1 MKKYK
6 SKKINFSLILCFILS
21 FVFLFLNFLNIVN
34 PVLADDSGGGVF
46 CNSVYG
52 GALRP
57 GIQPRMLRNAE
68 LFPDLGNRTY
78 TLEEL
83 FSSNLGMSEFYGEND
98 GKLIFGKRDAGL
110 SGQVSGDAQKRIERR
125 GEEVSGC
132 LTTPIKNL
140 ISTGLLSVTSNIN
153 GITSFLVTSLFD
165 PQFPTTSDGTDSSL
179 VKIVGGENNQG
190 GIVGEIA
197 STVYFPLLGLAA
209 IATGGYLLYLGI
221 FKRQFRDAFKKV
233 IWVFFALLIGLAIA
247 IRPTTMTKLPHT
259 VTAGVV
265 GCVVD
270 AMNGGNCLDS
280 RTGSQKSK
288 MIDKVCASDSASA
301 SISQQAALNVNALS
315 CGIWKSLTL
324 NSWSRAQFGYNFDEL
339 YTKNP
344 PAGAKTYDLGSSG
357 ASPDAF
363 CVGTHSSSS
372 ISQLQMSST
381 PSEMSGEKVCNIAA
395 AQLSI
400 QSGMN
405 PDENNDLRNSIA
417 MVAANDPI
425 MFNNWGYSLGGIS
438 SSLESLLGT
447 MFALLSIIIVTI
459 RGHMYSFLATISMAF
474 APLFALLAIHPGKG
488 RKMFLGWLENMV
500 GYILKYIFSAI
511 MVLITIMLF
520 SALLTNMK
528 GGFSAVVAS
537 LVLSISMMSYQR
549 QFVDFV
555 SKTNFGG
562 AKVANS
568 LGDVMDS
575 KLDGVASATK
585 KASMLS
591 SGTLLGE
598 KVSAMK
604 NGTKANYGG
613 AMADMLKREAA
624 KSKNPLLRNTAQ
636 QMRRADNKFNKD
648 IREAEREAKE
658 AQRFE
663 QLMDKAKTGSDAVS
677 NEVAQLG
684 ENLEVNEKLQA
695 VVPDLMGMDYKE
707 AKGVLEASRLTLGS
721 VTPSKGTQKG
731 QTTEGFSGAYESK
744 GSGDAQVGQ
753 IIGQSLN
760 AGARAQSG
768 TAINITVLDDG
779 TLDLSAGSP
788 NENLGA
794 GSLNETIMSA
804 VTGNA
809 KENINS
815 TATLDAKENV
825 NLTATSD
832 GVMSPADIDKY
843 IEKFGEEPKMAPLDA
858 NGKVLDGFYAMTPNG
873 YKWQMGLDPNALAKK
888 NFFSIDGKSM
898 SLDKA
903 KDSSTKEYAEYLKR
917 YGQEPLRNPASLGAA
932 MAGGTGGRFERTS
945 QGYRFNNA
953 IEGNPTSTKLVIDN
967 LKYMDRMERYGLD
980 ANLARERAKGALTE
994 ADRERIKQTTA
1005 RALAGNQTAMNLLD
1019 KNIMMSQFK
1028 DIYDS
1033 EFKNNPEL
1041 SNKLDA
1047 MVLKASNGDAKAVN
1061 ALNKIDSVN
1070 ELKYPKDGNTLTH
1083 GDLANIESQ
1092 KAQIVNDYTNNP
1104 EQFSKGSIGKY
1115 QIEVTEKTLN
1125 SLNSNNSKRIEMP
1138 DLNDLNSTSNVRV
1151 GAMPD
1156 LSSLNLKDNSTTS
1169 QDLLKDN
1176 LNRDSNYG
1184 SNRIEQPQRSNEQS
1198 RIESN
1203 QVWEKEAI
1211 QNNNR
1216 QRIEQANLNNNS
1228 NYGSNRIEQ
1237 PQRNN
1242 EEQIANNSQNWERKA
1257 IENNDRQRIEQANS
1271 NNKSNYGSNRI
1282 EQPQRSNEQPR
1293 VENNQTWER
1302 EAIQNNDRQR
1312 IEQVDSNNNSNYGSN
1327 RIEQPQRNNE
1337 EQRANNS
1344 QNWEREAI
1352 QNNDRQRIE
1361 KANSNNTSRNNSNY
1375 GSDRIEQPQR
1385 DNEQPRIENNQ
1396 TWERDAIQNNDR
1408 QRIEKAN
1415 SNNTSRNDSNY
1426 GSNRV
1431 EQPQI
1436 DNTQQEVK
1444 NNQNWKKE
1452 TNNENSKHSN
1462 NSDDRKL
1469 SYGSINSYF
1478 NRENLKNDNIDPELL
1493 DMSNNLKNMGLED
1506 IVDNDSQSSI
1516 SEQPRQIGDIDDML
1530 DFDEEL

>member
-1 MKKYK
+1 MEGYK

-21 FVFLFLNFLNIVN
+21 FVFLFLNFFNIIN
-34 PVLADDSGGGVF
+34 PVLADDSGGGIF

-57 GIQPRMLRNAE
+57 GVQPRALRNAE

-83 FSSNLGMSEFYGEND
+83 FSSNLGMSEFYGESD

-110 SGQVSGDAQKRIERR
+110 SAKASDEALKRIKRR
-125 GEEVSGC
+125 GDEVSGC

-153 GITSFLVTSLFD
+153 GMTGFLVTSLFD
-165 PQFPTTSDGTDSSL
+165 PKFPSTSDGTDSSL
-179 VKIVGGENNQG
+179 VKIIGGENNQG
-190 GIVGEIA
+190 GIVGEIG
-197 STVYFPLLGLAA
+197 STVYFPLLGMAA
-209 IATGGYLLYLGI
+209 LATGVYLLVLGI
-221 FKRQFRDAFKKV
+221 FKRQFREAFQKV
-233 IWVFFALLIGLAIA
+233 IWVFFALLIGVAIA
-247 IRPTTMTKLPHT
+247 IKPTTMTKLPHT
-259 VTAGVV
+259 ITAGVV

-280 RTGSQKSK
+280 QTGTSKSK
-288 MIDKVCASDSASA
+288 MIDKVCASDSESA
-301 SISQQAALNVNALS
+301 TITQQASLNINALS

-344 PAGAKTYDLGSSG
+344 PAGAKKYDLSESG
-357 ASPDAF
+357 VNPDTF
-363 CVGTHSSSS
+363 CVGTHSSKS
-372 ISQLQMSST
+372 INEIQNS
-381 PSEMSGEKVCNIAA
+381 PYVPKFDGKEVCNIAA
-395 AQLSI
+395 AQLAV
-400 QSGMN
+400 QSGIK
-405 PDENNDLRNSIA
+405 PDRKNRIRNAIA
-417 MVAANDPI
+417 LTAANDPV
-425 MFNNWGYSLGGIS
+425 MFNNWGYAMGGIS
-438 SSLESLLGT
+438 SSLESMLGT
-447 MFALLSIIIVTI
+447 LFALLSIIMVTI

-488 RKMFLGWLENMV
+488 RKMFLGWVENMV
-500 GYILKYIFSAI
+500 GYILKYISSAI
-511 MVLITIMLF
+511 MVLVTVMLF
-520 SALLTNMK
+520 SALLSNMR
-528 GGFSAVVAS
+528 GGFSTVVAS

-562 AKVANS
+562 EKVAKS

-575 KLDGVASATK
+575 KLDGATSATK
-585 KASMLS
+585 KASMLA

-636 QMRRADNKFNKD
+636 QMRRADNKFDKD
-648 IREAEREAKE
+648 MREAAREAKE

-663 QLMDKAKTGSDAVS
+663 QLMDKAGTGSDAVS

-695 VVPDLMGMDYKE
+695 VVPDLMGMNYKE
-707 AKGVLEASRLTLGS
+707 AEGVLAAARLTLGS

-744 GSGDAQVGQ
+744 GTGNAQAGQ

-760 AGARAQSG
+760 AGSRAQSG
-768 TAINITVLDDG
+768 TTIDITVLDDG
-779 TLDLSAGSP
+779 TLNLGGGSP
-788 NENLGA
+788 SETTMA
-794 GSLNETIMSA
+794 AATGSK
-804 VTGNA
+804 G
-809 KENINS
+809 ENINS
-815 TATLDAKENV
+815 SVTSGGAGVNV
-825 NLTATSD
+825 SSTGT
-832 GVMSPADIDKY
+832 MKPADIEKY
-843 IEKFGEEPKMAPLDA
+843 IAKFGAEPKMAPLDA

-888 NFFSIDGKSM
+888 NFFSIDGKAM

-932 MAGGTGGRFERTS
+932 MSGGRFERTS

-1005 RALAGNQTAMNLLD
+1005 QALSGSQKAMNLLD

-1028 DIYDS
+1028 EIYDS
-1033 EFKNNPEL
+1033 EFKNDPEL

-1047 MVLKASNGDAKAVN
+1047 IVLKASNGDAKAVN

-1070 ELKYPKDGNTLTH
+1070 ELKYPKDGSTLTQ
-1083 GDLANIESQ
+1083 GDFANIESQ

-1104 EQFSKGSIGKY
+1104 EQFSKGNISKY
-1115 QIEVTEKTLN
+1115 QIEVTENISN
-1125 SLNSNNSKRIEMP
+1125 SHSSPEIKMP
-1138 DLNDLNSTSNVRV
+1138 DLDNLKPTINIQA

-1156 LSSLNLKDNSTTS
+1156 LSSLSIKDNLTTS
-1169 QDLLKDN
+1169 QSSSNNN
-1176 LNRDSNYG
+1176 LNNNFNYRD
-1184 SNRIEQPQRSNEQS
+1184 NRIEQPERNDKSQGTINNQS
-1198 RIESN
+1198 
-1203 QVWEKEAI
+1203 WERETI
-1211 QNNNR
+1211 QNNDR
-1216 QRIEQANLNNNS
+1216 QRIEQANSNNVSRNNS

-1242 EEQIANNSQNWERKA
+1242 EQSRTEINQNWEREA
-1257 IENNDRQRIEQANS
+1257 VDNNDRQRIEQ
-1271 NNKSNYGSNRI
+1271 
-1282 EQPQRSNEQPR
+1282 
-1293 VENNQTWER
+1293 
-1302 EAIQNNDRQR
+1302 
-1312 IEQVDSNNNSNYGSN
+1312 
-1327 RIEQPQRNNE
+1327 
-1337 EQRANNS
+1337 
-1344 QNWEREAI
+1344 
-1352 QNNDRQRIE
+1352 
-1361 KANSNNTSRNNSNY
+1361 ANSNNTSRNNSNY
-1375 GSDRIEQPQR
+1375 GSNRIEQPQT
-1385 DNEQPRIENNQ
+1385 N
-1396 TWERDAIQNNDR
+1396 
-1408 QRIEKAN
+1408 
-1415 SNNTSRNDSNY
+1415 
-1426 GSNRV
+1426 
-1431 EQPQI
+1431 
-1436 DNTQQEVK
+1436 NTQQEVK
-1444 NNQNWKKE
+1444 NNQNWKKK
-1452 TNNENSKHSN
+1452 TNNENGGQRIEQANSNNNYN
-1462 NSDDRKL
+1462 NSDDKKL

-1478 NRENLKNDNIDPELL
+1478 NRENLKNNNIDPELL
-1493 DMSNNLKNMGLED
+1493 DMSNNLKNMGLEG

-1516 SEQPRQIGDIDDML
+1516 GEQPRQIGDIDDML

>member
-110 SGQVSGDAQKRIERR
+110 SGKVSGDAQKRIERR

-372 ISQLQMSST
+372 INQLQMSST
-381 PSEMSGEKVCNIAA
+381 PSKMGGEKVCNIAA

-417 MVAANDPI
+417 MVAASDPI

-447 MFALLSIIIVTI
+447 MFALLSIIMVTI

-528 GGFSAVVAS
+528 GGFSTVVAS

-658 AQRFE
+658 TQRFE

-731 QTTEGFSGAYESK
+731 KTTEGFSGAYESK
-744 GSGDAQVGQ
+744 GSGDAQAGQ

-779 TLDLSAGSP
+779 TLDLGAGSP
-788 NENLGA
+788 NKNLGA
-794 GSLNETIMSA
+794 GSPNETIMSA
-804 VTGNA
+804 VTGNT

-815 TATLDAKENV
+815 TATLDATGNAKENV

-843 IEKFGEEPKMAPLDA
+843 VEKFGEEPKMAPLDA

-994 ADRERIKQTTA
+994 TDRERIKQTTA
-1005 RALAGNQTAMNLLD
+1005 QALSGNQKAMNLLD

-1070 ELKYPKDGNTLTH
+1070 ELKYPKDGNTLTQ

-1125 SLNSNNSKRIEMP
+1125 SLNTNNSKRIEMP

-1176 LNRDSNYG
+1176 LNKD
-1184 SNRIEQPQRSNEQS
+1184 
-1198 RIESN
+1198 
-1203 QVWEKEAI
+1203 
-1211 QNNNR
+1211 
-1216 QRIEQANLNNNS
+1216 
-1228 NYGSNRIEQ
+1228 
-1237 PQRNN
+1237 
-1242 EEQIANNSQNWERKA
+1242 
-1257 IENNDRQRIEQANS
+1257 
-1271 NNKSNYGSNRI
+1271 SNYGSNRI

-1302 EAIQNNDRQR
+1302 ETIQNNDRQR

-1415 SNNTSRNDSNY
+1415 SNNTSRNNSNY

-1493 DMSNNLKNMGLED
+1493 DMSNNLKNIGLED